1 MIGRMLFEQARM
13 ELRLTLRR
21 GEAVLLTLIVPVSL
35 LLFFG
40 ATKLFDIELDF
51 LVPGLMTLSVISSG
65 LVALAIATGFERKY
79 MVLKRLGA
87 TPLPRWILFAGKLA
101 ATLFLEALQ
110 LVIILGAARLALDY
124 RPQMVW
130 WALILGVVL
139 GTCAFGGIA
148 FLLSGTL
155 RAEATLAVVNGLFVA
170 FFGLGGVM
178 FAIDNLPRPLAAV
191 ADILPASGLSET
203 FRWATG
209 YSASVGHGLWVLMFW
224 AVIAPLL
231 AVRLFS
237 WEEK

>member
-40 ATKLFDIELDF
+40 ATKLFDIELEF

-87 TPLPRWILFAGKLA
+87 TPLPRWILFTGKLA

-130 WALILGVVL
+130 WALIVGVVL

-209 YSASVGHGLWVLMFW
+209 YSDSVGHGLWVLMFW
-224 AVIAPLL
+224 AVVAPLL

>member
-1 MIGRMLFEQARM
+1 MTLRMLVEQARM

-21 GEAVLLTLIVPVSL
+21 GEAVLLTLIVPVTL

-40 ATKLFDIELDF
+40 ATKLFDIELEF
-51 LVPGLMTLSVISSG
+51 LVPGLLTLAVVSSA

-87 TPLPRWILFAGKLA
+87 TPLARSVLFSGKLA
-101 ATLFLEALQ
+101 ATVLLEILQ
-110 LVIILGAARLALDY
+110 IVVILGAARFILDY
-124 RPQMVW
+124 RPPISW
-130 WALILGVVL
+130 WALVAAVLL
-139 GTCAFGGIA
+139 GTAAFGGIA

-155 RAEATLAVVNGLFVA
+155 RAEATLAIVNGLFVA

-178 FAIDNLPRPLAAV
+178 FSIESLPRPLAAV
-191 ADILPASGLSET
+191 ADLLPAAGLSES

-209 YSASVGHGLWVLMFW
+209 YTDTIGHGPWVLVFW
-224 AVIAPLL
+224 AVAAPLV
-231 AVRLFS
+231 ATRFFT

>member
-1 MIGRMLFEQARM
+1 MRMLIAQARM

-40 ATKLFDIELDF
+40 ATELFDIELEF
-51 LVPGLMTLSVISSG
+51 LVPGLLTLSVISSA

-87 TPLPRWILFAGKLA
+87 TPLPRWVLFAGKLA
-101 ATLFLEALQ
+101 ATLLLEVLQ
-110 LVIILGAARLALDY
+110 IVIILGAGRLILDY
-124 RPQMVW
+124 RPPMSW
-130 WALILGVVL
+130 WALIMAVVL
-139 GTCAFGGIA
+139 GTAAFGGVA

-191 ADILPASGLSET
+191 ADILPAAGLSET

-209 YSASVGHGLWVLMFW
+209 YADSVGHGLWVLAFW
-224 AVIAPLL
+224 AVVAPLV
-231 AVRLFS
+231 AVRVFT
-237 WEEK
+237 WEER

>member
-1 MIGRMLFEQARM
+1 MIGRMLFEQGRM

-40 ATKLFDIELDF
+40 ATNLFEIELGF
-51 LVPGLMTLSVISSG
+51 LVPGLLTLSVMSSA

-87 TPLPRWILFAGKLA
+87 TPLPRWVLFAGKMA
-101 ATLFLEALQ
+101 ATLFLEILQ
-110 LVIILGAARLALDY
+110 LSIILGAARLILDY
-124 RPQMVW
+124 RPSVSW
-130 WALILGVVL
+130 WAVTLAVVL
-139 GTCAFGGIA
+139 GTCAFGGVA

-178 FAIDNLPRPLAAV
+178 FAVENLPRPLAAV
-191 ADILPASGLSET
+191 ADILPAAGLSEA

-209 YSASVGHGLWVLMFW
+209 FSDSVGHGLWVLMFW
-224 AVIAPLL
+224 AVAAPML

>member
-40 ATKLFDIELDF
+40 ATNLFDIELDF
-51 LVPGLMTLSVISSG
+51 LVPGLLTLSVISSG

-87 TPLPRWILFAGKLA
+87 TPLPRWVLFAGKLV
-101 ATLFLEALQ
+101 ATLFLEVLQ
-110 LVIILGAARLALDY
+110 LAIILGAARLALDY

-130 WALILGVVL
+130 WALTLGVVL

-209 YSASVGHGLWVLMFW
+209 YSDSVGHGLWVLIFW
-224 AVIAPLL
+224 AVVAPLL

>member
-1 MIGRMLFEQARM
+1 MNGRMLVEQARM
-13 ELRLTLRR
+13 ELVLTLRR

-40 ATKLFDIELDF
+40 ATNLFDIEIGF
-51 LVPGLMTLSVISSG
+51 LVPGLLTLSVISSA

-87 TPLPRWILFAGKLA
+87 TPLPRSVLFAGKMV
-101 ATLFLEALQ
+101 ATLLLEVLQ
-110 LVIILGAARLALDY
+110 IVIILAAARLFLDF
-124 RPQMVW
+124 RPPIAW
-130 WALILGVVL
+130 WALVLAVVL
-139 GTCAFGGIA
+139 GTAAFGGLA

-178 FAIDNLPRPLAAV
+178 FSIDGLPRPLAAV
-191 ADILPASGLSET
+191 ADIMPAAGLSEMI
-203 FRWATG
+203 RWATG
-209 YSASVGHGLWVLMFW
+209 FSETLGEVVWVLVFW
-224 AVIAPLL
+224 AIVAPLL
-231 AVRLFS
+231 AVRFFS

>member
-1 MIGRMLFEQARM
+1 MRMLIEQARM

-40 ATKLFDIELDF
+40 ATELFDIELEF
-51 LVPGLMTLSVISSG
+51 LVPGLLTLSVISSA

-87 TPLPRWILFAGKLA
+87 TPLPRWVLFSGKMA
-101 ATLFLEALQ
+101 ATLLLEVLQIAIILAAGRLFLE
-110 LVIILGAARLALDY
+110 Y
-124 RPQMVW
+124 RPPITW
-130 WALILGVVL
+130 WALVLAVLL
-139 GTCAFGGIA
+139 GTAAFGGVA

-178 FAIDNLPRPLAAV
+178 FAVDNLPRPLAAV
-191 ADILPASGLSET
+191 ADILPAAGLSET

-209 YSASVGHGLWVLMFW
+209 FADSIGHGLWVLAFW
-224 AVIAPLL
+224 AVVAPLV
-231 AVRLFS
+231 AVRFFT
-237 WEEK
+237 WEER